1 MRRKYLHN
9 DMHQSCW
16 IDSINRQI
24 ELQVTVAPE
33 INTYI
38 DGVYNVVKTKH
49 FTQNMI
55 ELRLAQSTLKTKNTI
70 IPGWYSSFNIFCMQ
84 RKYVLTRSTLTNKYV
99 PIETNMSQDSIIA
112 IK

>member
-1 MRRKYLHN
+1 
-9 DMHQSCW
+9 MHQSCW

-55 ELRLAQSTLKTKNTI
+55 ELRLAQSTLKTKNKLYLAGTV
-70 IPGWYSSFNIFCMQ
+70 FLIFLVCN
-84 RKYVLTRSTLTNKYV
+84 VSTFLQNLL
-99 PIETNMSQDSIIA
+99 
-112 IK
+112 